1 MRHGSHRMPTGLRF
15 LRHTLAWPCWGDPEF
30 TFCDVERAIQQE
42 IRKRNYL
49 ARYEL
54 RAAEAV
60 RSGEMETLKR
70 LEAKY
75 RTVASHQP
83 DADSAPTIPSVSRAR
98 SSQDKNARASQPLLT
113 TTWIHLEIR
122 RQGDKLQWPNSKQKV
137 LLREFN
143 YNGVRIPDPA
153 PQMSVEQVRDLL
165 TPQFPEIA
173 TATLTGPED
182 TGTTLRYTFSRAIGS
197 KG

>member
-1 MRHGSHRMPTGLRF
+1 M
-15 LRHTLAWPCWGDPEF
+15 A
-30 TFCDVERAIQQE
+30 
-42 IRKRNYL
+42 
-49 ARYEL
+49 
-54 RAAEAV
+54 
-60 RSGEMETLKR
+60 
-70 LEAKY
+70 
-75 RTVASHQP
+75 
-83 DADSAPTIPSVSRAR
+83 
-98 SSQDKNARASQPLLT
+98 
-113 TTWIHLEIR
+113 
-122 RQGDKLQWPNSKQKV
+122 KLQAQV

-165 TPQFPEIA
+165 TPTYPEIA

>member
-1 MRHGSHRMPTGLRF
+1 M
-15 LRHTLAWPCWGDPEF
+15 A
-30 TFCDVERAIQQE
+30 
-42 IRKRNYL
+42 
-49 ARYEL
+49 
-54 RAAEAV
+54 
-60 RSGEMETLKR
+60 
-70 LEAKY
+70 
-75 RTVASHQP
+75 
-83 DADSAPTIPSVSRAR
+83 
-98 SSQDKNARASQPLLT
+98 
-113 TTWIHLEIR
+113 
-122 RQGDKLQWPNSKQKV
+122 KLQAQI

-182 TGTTLRYTFSRAIGS
+182 TGTTLRYTLSRAIGS

>member
-1 MRHGSHRMPTGLRF
+1 M
-15 LRHTLAWPCWGDPEF
+15 A
-30 TFCDVERAIQQE
+30 
-42 IRKRNYL
+42 
-49 ARYEL
+49 
-54 RAAEAV
+54 
-60 RSGEMETLKR
+60 
-70 LEAKY
+70 
-75 RTVASHQP
+75 
-83 DADSAPTIPSVSRAR
+83 
-98 SSQDKNARASQPLLT
+98 
-113 TTWIHLEIR
+113 
-122 RQGDKLQWPNSKQKV
+122 KLQAQI

-143 YNGVRIPDPA
+143 YHGVRIPDPA